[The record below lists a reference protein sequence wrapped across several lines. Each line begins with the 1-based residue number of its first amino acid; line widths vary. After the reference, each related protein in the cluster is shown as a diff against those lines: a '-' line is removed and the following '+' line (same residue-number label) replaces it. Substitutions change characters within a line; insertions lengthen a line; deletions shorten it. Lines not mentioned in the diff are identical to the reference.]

1 MWAIS
6 LQDPSQAPQALFD
19 QEEQKMKPRMAVR
32 RSFDDSQM
40 YCLVERMST
49 ESVLKVRLDAKD
61 KVTVLDI
68 FEQNNSHLLI
78 LEEDPENADA
88 LFVIDDDE
96 RIYHI
101 IDNNEGKAEVLH
113 TFDMTGHDLQ
123 SELERIN
130 LRPWT
135 SLIVSR

>member
-1 MWAIS
+1 
-6 LQDPSQAPQALFD
+6 
-19 QEEQKMKPRMAVR
+19 MKPRMAVR